1 LGRSLITRT
10 MTLFLDVFS
19 TGSVRT
25 APKAPLAN
33 NDDWWDG
40 VRTGPVS
47 SLSTY
52 NQRCIELP
60 RPPLLTVI
68 SLSTFDEDDTETV
81 YDASNYFVDTSS
93 LTGRLVLKSDATFP
107 TDVREVNGIKII
119 YTAGYGPELIDVP
132 EQIRTAIL
140 KTAGM
145 LYEERGDNKDEMTL
159 TKGVMNSLAPFV
171 EGQDFL

>member
-1 LGRSLITRT
+1 
-10 MTLFLDVFS
+10 MTLFLDTFS

-25 APKAPLAN
+25 APKVPLAN

-60 RPPLLTVI
+60 RPPLLTVT

-93 LTGRLVLKSDATFP
+93 LTGRLVLKSSSSFP
-107 TDVREVNGIKII
+107 TDIREVNGIKITRHALRKFAREDRCKRRGI
-119 YTAGYGPELIDVP
+119 ETDPSGK
-132 EQIRTAIL
+132 IRIEHL
-140 KTAGM
+140 
-145 LYEERGDNKDEMTL
+145 L
-159 TKGVMNSLAPFV
+159 
-171 EGQDFL
+171 